1 MNRLYIFLLVLCM
14 SFSAYAKV
22 YQPYEVKEAID
33 KKDWPAAE
41 KMLKESIDDPDQG
54 WIVKDSYRINRWM
67 EQVLVEQGKINQSTY
82 YKDRAI
88 TIKQRRDKDK
98 EDSGMGFFTFMF
110 YVLLVVGFVV
120 SMIFG
125 INYVEARKSDK
136 NIVDFKNK
144 NLGRAV
150 AASSLIDEILIDI
163 NLGTIP
169 TPSKNR
175 MQELQEMRTHALDAI
190 QLLSSSSL
198 DVDADSI
205 NHFFKDVRKIGERY
219 EKTF

>member
-54 WIVKDSYRINRWM
+54 WSIKDSYRINRWM

-88 TIKQRRDKDK
+88 TIKKRRENEEGGSFFGFLKFLFMVVATISLFVFGKKYFEKRKD
-98 EDSGMGFFTFMF
+98 
-110 YVLLVVGFVV
+110 
-120 SMIFG
+120 
-125 INYVEARKSDK
+125 RQ
-136 NIVDFKNK
+136 NIVDFKNN
-144 NLGRAV
+144 NLGKAI

-205 NHFFKDVRKIGERY
+205 NHFFKDVREIGERY